1 MTSLIN
7 FKDIAELSIMVSF
20 CRLFSSITGLM
31 IDINDISG
39 NHPKKYYTINEEN
52 SFCRIIHS
60 SKIGKD
66 KCIKGGRERGL
77 IASIARK
84 PDINYCHA
92 GLIDVYLPILLRGQH
107 IATLCTGQFFTAQ
120 PTKKKFELIKANIEN
135 YNVDL
140 KLLEDAYFKT
150 RVISKKRIRDYIEL
164 MNLIVSYI
172 FEVEDKIVFFK
183 SARLSDA
190 VSKAIIFIE
199 NHYSKKVYIKDVADY
214 VYLSKYHFEHIFKK
228 ETGLTFV
235 DYLNFYRISQAK
247 KYLMEKSILNVCFDT
262 GFNSVSNFY
271 KIFKRYAGASPR
283 GYKNNLHYLTNK

>member
-1 MTSLIN
+1 MTNLIN
-7 FKDIAELSIMVSF
+7 FEDIAELSIMVNF

-52 SFCRIIHS
+52 IFCRIIHG
-60 SKIGKD
+60 SKIGKE
-66 KCIKGGRERGL
+66 KCIQGGKERGL
-77 IASIARK
+77 VASIMRK
-84 PDINYCHA
+84 PDISCCHA
-92 GLIDVYLPILLRGQH
+92 GLIDAYLPILLRGQH
-107 IATLCTGQFFTAQ
+107 IGTLCTGQFLTAK
-120 PTKKKFELIKANIEN
+120 PTKKKFELIKANVEK
-135 YNVDL
+135 YNVDF

-150 RVISKKRIRDYIEL
+150 RVISKKHIRDYIEL

-183 SARLSDA
+183 CANLSDA
-190 VSKAIIFIE
+190 VSKAILFIE
-199 NHYSKKVYIKDVADY
+199 NNYNKKIYIKDVADHTC
-214 VYLSKYHFEHIFKK
+214 LSKYHFEHIFKK

-247 KYLMEKSILNVCFDT
+247 KYLMEKSVLAVCYDT

-271 KIFKRYAGASPR
+271 KIFKRYTGTSPK
-283 GYKNNLHYLTNK
+283 GYKNNLHYLTNN

>member
-1 MTSLIN
+1 MKNLIN
-7 FKDIAELSIMVSF
+7 FEDIAELSIMVSF

-52 SFCRIIHS
+52 VFCRIIQS
-60 SKIGKD
+60 SKIGKE
-66 KCIKGGRERGL
+66 KCLKGGKERGS
-77 IASIARK
+77 IASIMRK
-84 PDINYCHA
+84 PDISCCHA

-107 IATLCTGQFFTAQ
+107 IATLCTGQFLIAK
-120 PTKKKFELIKANIEN
+120 PTKKKFELIKTSVEN
-135 YNVDL
+135 YNIDL

-150 RVISKKRIRDYIEL
+150 KVISKKHIKDYTEL

-183 SARLSDA
+183 CANLSGS
-190 VSKAIIFIE
+190 VSKAISFIE
-199 NHYSKKVYIKDVADY
+199 NNYNKKVYIKDVAEHTC
-214 VYLSKYHFEHIFKK
+214 LSKYHFEHIFKK

-235 DYLNFYRISQAK
+235 DYLNFYRITQAK
-247 KYLMEKSILNVCFDT
+247 KYLMEKSILTVCFDT

-271 KIFKRYAGASPR
+271 KIFKRYTGTSPR
-283 GYKNNLHYLTNK
+283 GYKNNLHYLTND